1 MEIKLAEQCPSPPD
15 LARARAL
22 GRVYMLLAELGAK
35 MRERQ
40 EQTKDDSVNE
50 TCVAQCCEE
59 AAGG

>member
-1 MEIKLAEQCPSPPD
+1 
-15 LARARAL
+15 
-22 GRVYMLLAELGAK
+22 MLLAELGAK